1 MPSVCFSW
9 YHCKQFLYMKRKMHY
24 SSKRTIVKKRKT
36 IFTCLLS
43 GLEKF
48 AISTKDFMSEHLC
61 VEKLIL
67 KPPGIFF
74 SGAFWSPRKFWIGFP
89 KWQILQDV
97 RDFLDGFQIDH
108 VDEKIG
114 SINFDL
120 TLLSKTWKGSDLF
133 VTVVTLSWN
142 YLTSCSFKTKS
153 IW

>member
-1 MPSVCFSW
+1 
-9 YHCKQFLYMKRKMHY
+9 
-24 SSKRTIVKKRKT
+24 
-36 IFTCLLS
+36 
-43 GLEKF
+43 
-48 AISTKDFMSEHLC
+48 MSEHLC

-74 SGAFWSPRKFWIGFP
+74 LGLFEALESFESVFP

-120 TLLSKTWKGSDLF
+120 TLLSKT
-133 VTVVTLSWN
+133 
-142 YLTSCSFKTKS
+142 
-153 IW
+153 